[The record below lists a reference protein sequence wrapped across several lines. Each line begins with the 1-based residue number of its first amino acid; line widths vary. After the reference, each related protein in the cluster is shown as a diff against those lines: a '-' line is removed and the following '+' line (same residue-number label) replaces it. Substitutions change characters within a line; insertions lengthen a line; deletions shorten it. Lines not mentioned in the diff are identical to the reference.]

1 MERTHNPVLLSEVL
15 RELDLSANDTI
26 VDATFG
32 GGGHTRALL
41 EATQPNGIVFA
52 FDRDPQAIAAAASLA
67 RVHPFNANF
76 DAMEK
81 LIRRDYPKAVINGVL
96 FDFGISSLQLADSSL
111 GLSFQSDVPLDMR
124 LDRSGAMTA
133 ATYLNGV
140 SEVELAD
147 AIFAYG
153 EERAS
158 RRIAKAIVLAR
169 RQAKLETT
177 GQLVRIIETVL
188 PRRGRLHPATK
199 TFQAI
204 RIVVNDEL
212 GAIARGITAA
222 RNLLT
227 VGGRIV
233 AISFHSLED
242 RIVKNTFRAAAMEC
256 SCPKGASCSCP
267 NGRWRLLTKKPIVP
281 SRTEQKQ
288 NPRARSA
295 KLRVIEKIV

>member
-1 MERTHNPVLLSEVL
+1 MEPIHHPVLLSEVL
-15 RELDLSANDTI
+15 HELALSANDAVI
-26 VDATFG
+26 DATFG

-41 EATQPNGIVFA
+41 EATKPNGVVFA
-52 FDRDPQAIAAAASLA
+52 FDRDPEAIRAAALLP
-67 RVHPFNANF
+67 RVHAYNANF
-76 DAMEK
+76 DAMET
-81 LIRRDYPKAVINGVL
+81 LIRKDYPKAVIHGVL
-96 FDFGISSLQLADSSL
+96 FDFGISSLQLADPSL
-111 GLSFQSDVPLDMR
+111 GISFQSDVPLDMR

-140 SEVELAD
+140 AESELAD

-158 RRIAKAIVLAR
+158 RRIAKAIVAAR
-169 RQAKLETT
+169 RRAKLETT

-199 TFQAI
+199 TFQAL

-212 GAIARGITAA
+212 GAIARGLTAA

-227 VGGRIV
+227 VGGRIA

-242 RIVKNTFRAAAMEC
+242 RIVKNAFREATLQC
-256 SCPKGASCSCP
+256 SCQKDQACTCS
-267 NGRWRLLTKKPIVP
+267 NGRWQLRTKKPIVAT
-281 SRTEQKQ
+281 RTEQKQ